1 MITHFP
7 LWRQGLGLQRTISER
22 KEHKN
27 IKISQRMNERLKEV
41 KRKECGRKG
50 MWEEGGQNKKSD
62 NTTPCELNKAHS
74 VPNV

>member
-27 IKISQRMNERLKEV
+27 IKISQRMNEWLKDE
-41 KRKECGRKG
+41 RKECGRKG
-50 MWEEGGQNKKSD
+50 MWEEGRQNNKSG
-62 NTTPCELNKAHS
+62 NRISCELNKPHS
-74 VPNV
+74 VPNVT